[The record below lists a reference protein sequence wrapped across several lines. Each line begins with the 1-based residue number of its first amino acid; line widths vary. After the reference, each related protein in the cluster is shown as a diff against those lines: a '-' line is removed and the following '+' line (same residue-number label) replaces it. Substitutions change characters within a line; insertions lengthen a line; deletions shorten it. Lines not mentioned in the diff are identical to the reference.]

1 MNAWTTKVSLA
12 AAGISLILA
21 GCRPVGDLLPGEG
34 YVDVPGGRVWY
45 RIVGSGQATP
55 LLVLHGGPGAPS
67 YYLKPLAALA
77 DERPVVFYD
86 QLGAGHSE
94 APADTALWRV
104 DRFVRELAQVREEL
118 GLHQVHILGH
128 SWGSMLAMEY
138 MLTQPAGVRSLV
150 LASPA
155 LSVTRWARDADSLK
169 ATLPDSLQA
178 IIARHEASE
187 TTDTQEYQGAVLEYY
202 RRFLARKEPWSADVD
217 STFAQFNTGLYG
229 YMWGPSEFA
238 ATGTL
243 KDYDRTDK
251 LPDLALPVLF
261 TAGRYDEA
269 TPATVA
275 YFQSLVAGAELAV
288 LEGSAHLTMQ
298 DEPEEYVRIVRDFLR
313 RAEQP

>member
-1 MNAWTTKVSLA
+1 MNAWTTRISLA
-12 AAGISLILA
+12 AAGISLILV
-21 GCRPVGDLLPGEG
+21 GCRPDGGLSPGEG
-34 YVDVPGGRVWY
+34 YVDVPGGKVWY
-45 RIVGSGQATP
+45 RIVGSGPATP

-67 YYLKPLAALA
+67 YYLKPLAALS

-104 DRFVRELAQVREEL
+104 DRFVRELAQVRKEL
-118 GLHQVHILGH
+118 GLRQVHILGH
-128 SWGSMLAMEY
+128 SWGSMLATEY
-138 MLTQPAGVRSLV
+138 LLTEPAGVRSLV

-155 LSVTRWARDADSLK
+155 LSVTRWVRDADSLK

-178 IIARHEASE
+178 IIAHHEASG
-187 TTDTQEYQGAVLEYY
+187 TTESQEYQGAVMEYY
-202 RRFLARKEPWSADVD
+202 RRFLARKQPWSADID
-217 STFAQFNTGLYG
+217 STFAQFNTDLYG

-243 KDYDRTDK
+243 KDYDRTDR
-251 LPDLALPVLF
+251 LPELALPVLF

-275 YFQSLVAGAELAV
+275 YFQRLVAGAELAI

-298 DEPEEYVRIVRDFLR
+298 DEPEEYVRVIRRFLQR
-313 RAEQP
+313 VEQR